1 MYQAAQLIVSSE
13 NSPKIVLDL
22 SEDIKMSLET
32 TSAMLSALAWILKG
46 WICMIFQN
54 FTKYFA

>member
-46 WICMIFQN
+46 WI
-54 FTKYFA
+54 